1 MGPVLPETLEE
12 NAHAGA
18 ESALGERGYP
28 VTFGGYLKVFR
39 RRWIVIVLATLT
51 AALAMWAVTPAQAI
65 TEERPVNYTATAT
78 ILVSPFPVPTPTDG
92 STLAPDPRAPMT
104 LERIALYITTGTI
117 PARSAK
123 ALDFTEDPAMLASQ
137 ILVVTDSGAQAITIS
152 STMADGERAAEVV
165 NRFAAEAVRFFDRD
179 RSVRRQVSLTIL
191 QEGTPLPN
199 WPDAG
204 FVIPADR
211 PTRTAIAAGLGLLLG
226 LALALILEQ
235 IFARLRSRDEVV
247 KTMRL
252 PVLAEVPRLGK
263 RARTK
268 SPIMVAADPLSPYAD
283 AYRGVRAALLHAPL
297 RRAEAGALP
306 GRADA
311 VGTSSRVILVTSA
324 HAGEG
329 KTTSVANL
337 AASFAETGLS
347 VLVLDADLRSPD
359 AHLLLDV
366 PEGAGISDYL
376 ANPTSTS
383 LERLARPTTVP
394 GVKIITAGTSLDR
407 PETLTSRLG
416 GVVAEAK
423 RLADIVL
430 IDTAPVLE
438 ASDTFDVLPLVDS
451 LVLVVRSGRL
461 TEVDGTRTTEL
472 LRRFQVT
479 VAGVIL
485 VAVSKTSAGKYGY
498 GYGADKGGRRAE
510 APTRRARG
518 KAPVEPA
525 QTEAEETPE
534 VDDRPQL
541 ASVSDEARDD

>member
-1 MGPVLPETLEE
+1 
-12 NAHAGA
+12 
-18 ESALGERGYP
+18 
-28 VTFGGYLKVFR
+28 VTFGGYLKIFR
-39 RRWIVIVLATLT
+39 RRWVVIVLSTLA
-51 AALAMWAVTPAQAI
+51 AALAMWAVTPAQAA
-65 TEERPVNYTATAT
+65 TEERPVDYTATAT
-78 ILVSPFPVPTPTDG
+78 ILVAPYVQATPTNG
-92 STLAPDPRAPMT
+92 ATLAPDPRAAMT
-104 LERIALYITTGTI
+104 LDRIALYITTGTI
-117 PARSAK
+117 PERAAK
-123 ALDFTEDPAMLASQ
+123 ALDFTEEPALLAAQ
-137 ILVVTDSGAQAITIS
+137 IVVVTDPGAQAITIS
-152 STMADGERAAEVV
+152 ATMADGERAAEVV

-179 RSVRRQVSLTIL
+179 RTVRRQVVLTVL

-252 PVLAEVPRLGK
+252 PVLAEVPKLGK
-263 RARTK
+263 RARAKT
-268 SPIMVAADPLSPYAD
+268 PIIVAADPLSPYAD

-297 RRAEAGALP
+297 RRSEAGVLAGRAEAAG
-306 GRADA
+306 G
-311 VGTSSRVILVTSA
+311 GSSRVILVTSA

-376 ANPTSTS
+376 ANPTTTS

-394 GVKIITAGTSLDR
+394 GVKIVTAGTSLDR

-416 GVVAEAK
+416 GVVTEAK

-485 VAVSKTSAGKYGY
+485 VAVTKTSAGKYGY
-498 GYGADKGGRRAE
+498 GYGADKGGRRTE

-518 KAPVEPA
+518 PVPVESAVIEP
-525 QTEAEETPE
+525 EETPPAPG
-534 VDDRPQL
+534 DRPQL
-541 ASVSDEARDD
+541 AAVLDEARDD